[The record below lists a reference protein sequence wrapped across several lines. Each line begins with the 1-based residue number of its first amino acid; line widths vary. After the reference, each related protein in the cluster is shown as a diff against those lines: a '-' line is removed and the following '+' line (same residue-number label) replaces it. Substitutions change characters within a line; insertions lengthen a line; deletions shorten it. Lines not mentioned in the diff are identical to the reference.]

1 MDFVV
6 ESIDPRNLI
15 CIEVQYLTTC
25 CIDWGIV
32 HEFTVCIFE
41 NVIFIKSTKLMAA
54 DIDETKNSSNF
65 DKKFLLKFFRVR
77 DELKAME
84 RS

>member
-1 MDFVV
+1 
-6 ESIDPRNLI
+6 
-15 CIEVQYLTTC
+15 
-25 CIDWGIV
+25 
-32 HEFTVCIFE
+32 
-41 NVIFIKSTKLMAA
+41 MAA

-65 DKKFLLKFFRVR
+65 DKKLLLKFFRVR